1 MNYEYEIEQKDRL
14 INILEAEN
22 TALKLALEEKE
33 EKIGELD
40 KWVSVLTDMQSTP
53 DSEQIVESI
62 K

>member
-40 KWVSVLTDMQSTP
+40 KWVTVLTDMQSTP